1 LQALFGDILGLAPR
15 LARIIQQRPHVMDA
29 ALDARRL
36 YAPLDDRSFDE
47 RAAFALR
54 AKMDIEIFLDAARD
68 FTQEETFLI
77 SLRLLSGLIEPQIA
91 GHAYSALAAAIV
103 QASLKQV
110 ERQISSVH
118 GTVPRGRC
126 VVVALGKL
134 GSREMT
140 AVSDLDLML
149 IYDFD
154 ENHPYSDS
162 GKPLHAVQYYNRVA
176 QRLVSVLT
184 VPTRRGGLYEVDMR
198 LRPSG
203 RKGPVAVQMSGFLA
217 YQTQEAE
224 TWEHM
229 ALTKARAVAGESSL
243 RAEVQSVISGI
254 ITLPRGESLR
264 RDVLAM
270 RHLIARER
278 VETGPW
284 NLKLTAGGL
293 MDIEFLAQ
301 YFLLRHAH
309 EEPNIYAVSTAE
321 LIEHAAVFGFVPM
334 ETAQDLLQAL
344 RLYTNVTQVL
354 RVALA
359 ADQPPL
365 AASPAI
371 KRRLAAAAEL
381 PDFPQLIRELDET
394 RAKVRRIFTRI
405 LTTD

>member
-1 LQALFGDILGLAPR
+1 
-15 LARIIQQRPHVMDA
+15 
-29 ALDARRL
+29 
-36 YAPLDDRSFDE
+36 
-47 RAAFALR
+47 
-54 AKMDIEIFLDAARD
+54 
-68 FTQEETFLI
+68 
-77 SLRLLSGLIEPQIA
+77 
-91 GHAYSALAAAIV
+91 
-103 QASLKQV
+103 
-110 ERQISSVH
+110 
-118 GTVPRGRC
+118 
-126 VVVALGKL
+126 
-134 GSREMT
+134 
-140 AVSDLDLML
+140 
-149 IYDFD
+149 
-154 ENHPYSDS
+154 
-162 GKPLHAVQYYNRVA
+162 
-176 QRLVSVLT
+176 
-184 VPTRRGGLYEVDMR
+184 
-198 LRPSG
+198 
-203 RKGPVAVQMSGFLA
+203 MSGFLA

>member
-1 LQALFGDILGLAPR
+1 LFGDILGMAPR
-15 LARIIQQRPHVMDA
+15 LAGIIQLRPHVMDA

-36 YAPLDDRSFDE
+36 YAPLDDKSFEE

-54 AKMDIEIFLDAARD
+54 SKTDMEVFLDAARD
-68 FTQEETFLI
+68 FAQEEMFLI
-77 SLRLLSGLIEPQIA
+77 SLRLLSGLIDPRMA
-91 GHAYSALAAAIV
+91 GNAYSALAAALV

-110 ERQISSVH
+110 ERQIAADH
-118 GTVPRGRC
+118 GQVPRGCC
-126 VVVALGKL
+126 VVVAFGKL

-154 ENHPYSDS
+154 ENHPQSDG
-162 GKPLHAVQYYNRVA
+162 GKPLHAVQYYTRVA
-176 QRLVSVLT
+176 QRLVSALT
-184 VPTRRGGLYEVDMR
+184 VPTRRGGLYDVDMR

-203 RKGPVAVQMSGFLA
+203 RKGPVAVQMSGFLS
-217 YQTQEAE
+217 YQTHEAE

-229 ALTKARAVAGESSL
+229 ALTRARVIAGESDL
-243 RAEVQSVISGI
+243 CAEVQRVIRSI
-254 ITLPRGESLR
+254 IALPRGESLR

-270 RHLIARER
+270 RHLIAREK

-309 EEPNIYAVSTAE
+309 EEPNIYAVSTAK
-321 LIEHAAVFGFVPM
+321 LIEHAAVFGFVAV
-334 ETAQDLLQAL
+334 ETAQDLLEAH
-344 RLYTNVTQVL
+344 RLYTNVLQLL
-354 RVALA
+354 RVTLA
-359 ADQPPL
+359 ADTPPL
-365 AASPAI
+365 SASETV
-371 KRRLAAAAEL
+371 KRRLAASAEL
-381 PDFPQLIRELDET
+381 PDFAQLVRELDET
-394 RAKVRRIFTRI
+394 RARVRRIFTRV

>member
-1 LQALFGDILGLAPR
+1 
-15 LARIIQQRPHVMDA
+15 M
-29 ALDARRL
+29 
-36 YAPLDDRSFDE
+36 
-47 RAAFALR
+47 
-54 AKMDIEIFLDAARD
+54 
-68 FTQEETFLI
+68 
-77 SLRLLSGLIEPQIA
+77 A
-91 GHAYSALAAAIV
+91 GRAYSALAAAIV

-110 ERQISSVH
+110 ERQIAADQGMVL
-118 GTVPRGRC
+118 RGRC

-154 ENHPYSDS
+154 ENHPYSDG
-162 GKPLHAVQYYNRVA
+162 GKPLHAVQYYTRVA

-184 VPTRRGGLYEVDMR
+184 VPTCRGRLYEVDMR

-203 RKGPVAVQMSGFLA
+203 RKGPVAVQMSGFLT

-229 ALTKARAVAGESSL
+229 ALTKARAIAGESGL
-243 RAEVQSVISGI
+243 RAEVQRVIRSI
-254 ITLPRGESLR
+254 IALPRGESLR

-270 RHLIARER
+270 RHLIARQK

-321 LIEHAAVFGFVPM
+321 LIEHAAIFGFVAM

-344 RLYTNVTQVL
+344 CLYTNVTQLL
-354 RVALA
+354 RVTLT
-359 ADQPPL
+359 ADQVPP
-365 AASPAI
+365 AASPTV
-371 KRRLAAAAEL
+371 KRRLAASAEL
-381 PDFPQLIRELDET
+381 PDFPQLVRELDVM
-394 RAKVRRIFTRI
+394 RAKVRRIFTRV